1 MTIMCHC
8 GYFYRRNY
16 YYIKDKVHIVIEFKN
31 VSKTYDNGTN
41 ALRDVSIKIEDGEFV
56 FIVGSSGAG
65 KSTFLKIIMREQV
78 ASSGSVIINNYNLNK
93 IKKRDIPKFRRTMGI
108 VFQDFRLIPNMPVY
122 DNVAFA
128 MRVIGAKEKD
138 IRKRVP
144 YVLSLVGLTSKARQL
159 PTQLSGG
166 EQQRVALARALVNN
180 AGIIIADEPTG
191 NIDPE
196 MSYEIV
202 DLLNHINATGT
213 TVVMVTHEHE
223 LVRRFNHRVITI
235 NQGEVVSD
243 TGVRQQTAE
252 EPKAVE
258 ETVVYETQAELK
270 EAVQQELK
278 ETVEQMRDEV
288 INSLLELD
296 DESNTSPSFYVQ
308 PNSDKELEDFMKSYG
323 VEDIEVSP
331 EDVIA
336 EIEAKK
342 EGGDAQ

>member
-1 MTIMCHC
+1 M
-8 GYFYRRNY
+8 
-16 YYIKDKVHIVIEFKN
+16 IEFKN
-31 VSKTYDNGTN
+31 VSKTYDNGTA
-41 ALRDVSIKIEDGEFV
+41 ALRDVSITINDGEFV

-78 ASSGSVIINNYNLNK
+78 ADKGSIIVNDFNLNK
-93 IKKRDIPKFRRTMGI
+93 MKKREIPKFRRTMGI
-108 VFQDFRLIPNMPVY
+108 VFQDFRLIPNMTVF

-128 MRVIGAKEKD
+128 MRVIGVKEKE

-202 DLLNHINATGT
+202 DLLNHINNNGT

-235 NQGEVVSD
+235 NQGQVVSD
-243 TGVRQQTAE
+243 TGVKQKSIVETTTPITETESKPETKEEMMMAAE
-252 EPKAVE
+252 QEIQENVQKLREEVKAP
-258 ETVVYETQAELK
+258 
-270 EAVQQELK
+270 
-278 ETVEQMRDEV
+278 EV
-288 INSLLELD
+288 IEEN
-296 DESNTSPSFYVQ
+296 SNTKYYEQ
-308 PNSDKELEDFMKSYG
+308 PNVDKELEDFMKNYGIESDDLNTDGVDYSKYLGSDSEDGG
-323 VEDIEVSP
+323 VEE
-331 EDVIA
+331 
-336 EIEAKK
+336 
-342 EGGDAQ
+342 

>member
-1 MTIMCHC
+1 MI
-8 GYFYRRNY
+8 
-16 YYIKDKVHIVIEFKN
+16 YYIKDKVHIVIEFRH
-31 VSKTYDNGTN
+31 VSKTYENGTN
-41 ALRDVSIKIEDGEFV
+41 ALRDVSITIEDGEFV

-78 ASSGSVIINNYNLNK
+78 ANSGSVIINDYDLNK

-108 VFQDFRLIPNMPVY
+108 VFQDFRLIPNMTVY

-202 DLLNHINATGT
+202 DLLNHINANGT

-235 NQGEVVSD
+235 SQGEVVSD
-243 TGVRQQTAE
+243 TGLNQAE
-252 EPKAVE
+252 DTENEPVE
-258 ETVVYETQAELK
+258 ETVYYETQAELK
-270 EAVQQELK
+270 EAVEQELQ
-278 ETVEQMRDEV
+278 EQVDQMREDV
-288 INSLLELD
+288 ISSLLELD
-296 DESNTSPSFYVQ
+296 EETNTSPSFYAQ
-308 PNSDKELEDFMKSYG
+308 PNSDKDLEDFMKSYG
-323 VEDIEVSP
+323 VEDVELSA
-331 EDVIA
+331 EEVIA
-336 EIEAKK
+336 SLEEKQM
-342 EGGDAQ
+342 GGDAQ

>member
-1 MTIMCHC
+1 M
-8 GYFYRRNY
+8 
-16 YYIKDKVHIVIEFKN
+16 HIVIEFKH

-41 ALRDVSIKIEDGEFV
+41 ALRDVSITIEDGEFV

-78 ASSGSVIINNYNLNK
+78 PNSGSVIINDYDLNK

-108 VFQDFRLIPNMPVY
+108 VFQDFRLIPNMTVY

-202 DLLNHINATGT
+202 DLLNHINANGT

-235 NQGEVVSD
+235 SQGEVVSD
-243 TGVRQQTAE
+243 TGVKQAE
-252 EPKAVE
+252 EIAE
-258 ETVVYETQAELK
+258 ETADETIYYETQAELK
-270 EAVQQELK
+270 EAVEQELQEK
-278 ETVEQMRDEV
+278 VDQMRDEV
-288 INSLLELD
+288 ISSLLELD
-296 DESNTSPSFYVQ
+296 EEDNTSPSFYAQ

-323 VEDIEVSP
+323 VEDTELSP
-331 EDVIA
+331 EEVIA
-336 EIEAKK
+336 SLEEKMN
-342 EGGDAQ
+342 GGDAQ

>member
-1 MTIMCHC
+1 ML
-8 GYFYRRNY
+8 F
-16 YYIKDKVHIVIEFKN
+16 YYIKDKVHIVIEFKH
-31 VSKTYDNGTN
+31 VSKTYENGTN
-41 ALRDVSIKIEDGEFV
+41 ALRDVSITIEDGEFV

-78 ASSGSVIINNYNLNK
+78 PNSGSVVINNYDLNK

-108 VFQDFRLIPNMPVY
+108 VFQDFRLIPNMTVY

-202 DLLNHINATGT
+202 DLLNHINANGT

-235 NQGEVVSD
+235 SQGEVVSD
-243 TGVRQQTAE
+243 TGMKQEKTAN
-252 EPKAVE
+252 EPVE
-258 ETVVYETQAELK
+258 ETVYYETQAELK
-270 EAVQQELK
+270 EAVEQELQ
-278 ETVEQMRDEV
+278 EQVDQMRDEV
-288 INSLLELD
+288 ISSLLELD
-296 DESNTSPSFYVQ
+296 EEDNTSPSFYAQ
-308 PNSDKELEDFMKSYG
+308 PNSDKDLEDFMKAYG
-323 VEDIEVSP
+323 VEDTELSP

-342 EGGDAQ
+342 DGGDVQ

>member
-1 MTIMCHC
+1 M
-8 GYFYRRNY
+8 
-16 YYIKDKVHIVIEFKN
+16 HIVIEFKN
-31 VSKTYDNGTN
+31 VSKTYENGTH
-41 ALRDVSIKIEDGEFV
+41 ALNNVSIKINDGEFV

-78 ASSGSVIINNYNLNK
+78 PDSGIAVVNNYNLNK
-93 IKKRDIPKFRRTMGI
+93 IKKKDIPKFRRTMGI
-108 VFQDFRLIPNMPVY
+108 VFQDFRLIPNMTVY

-128 MRVIGAKEKD
+128 MRVIGAKEKE

-180 AGIIIADEPTG
+180 AGVIIADEPTG

-202 DLLNHINATGT
+202 DLLNHINANGT

-235 NQGEVVSD
+235 HKGQVISD
-243 TGVRQQTAE
+243 TAEKYRVEAPE
-252 EPKAVE
+252 EPVKTE
-258 ETVVYETQAELK
+258 EHKLETKEELIEAAEA
-270 EAVQQELK
+270 EIQQN
-278 ETVEQMRDEV
+278 VEQLREEV
-288 INSLLELD
+288 K
-296 DESNTSPSFYVQ
+296 SPDVIEKKQNNSFYEQ
-308 PNSDKELEDFMKSYG
+308 PNSDNELEEFMRNYG
-323 VEDIEVSP
+323 IEDIDYSKYLDDIT
-331 EDVIA
+331 DVN
-336 EIEAKK
+336 
-342 EGGDAQ
+342 GGDAE

>member
-1 MTIMCHC
+1 M
-8 GYFYRRNY
+8 
-16 YYIKDKVHIVIEFKN
+16 HIVIEFKH

-41 ALRDVSIKIEDGEFV
+41 ALRDVSITIEDGEFV

-78 ASSGSVIINNYNLNK
+78 PNSGSVIINDYDLNK

-108 VFQDFRLIPNMPVY
+108 VFQDFRLIPNMTVY

-202 DLLNHINATGT
+202 DLLNHINANGT

-235 NQGEVVSD
+235 SQGEVVSD
-243 TGVRQQTAE
+243 TGVKQAE
-252 EPKAVE
+252 EIAEEIAE
-258 ETVVYETQAELK
+258 ETIYYETQAELK
-270 EAVQQELK
+270 EAVEQELQEK
-278 ETVEQMRDEV
+278 VDQMREEV
-288 INSLLELD
+288 ISSLLELD
-296 DESNTSPSFYVQ
+296 EEDNTSPSFYAQ

-323 VEDIEVSP
+323 VEDIELSP
-331 EDVIA
+331 EEVIA
-336 EIEAKK
+336 SLEEKMN
-342 EGGDAQ
+342 GGDAQ